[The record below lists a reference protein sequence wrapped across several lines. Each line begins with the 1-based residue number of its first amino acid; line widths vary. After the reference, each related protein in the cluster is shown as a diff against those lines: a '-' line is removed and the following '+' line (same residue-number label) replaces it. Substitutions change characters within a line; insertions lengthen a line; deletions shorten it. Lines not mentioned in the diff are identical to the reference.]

1 MATAKAVRPA
11 PTRAE
16 WEARA
21 IELAEA
27 QHLTGTARQLAAV
40 PLREFWGV
48 RKSSPAGEYTVRVEW
63 WYGGDLRR
71 IACTCPAGERGR
83 ACRHAGAVLHA
94 LGQRERAISQPETD
108 PLASWRRGFDW

>member
-1 MATAKAVRPA
+1 MPAAKAAPR
-11 PTRAE
+11 PTRGA

-21 IELAEA
+21 LELAEA
-27 QHLTGTARQLAAV
+27 QHLTGMARQLAAV

-48 RKSSPAGEYTVRVEW
+48 RKSGPVGEYTVHVEW

-71 IACTCPAGERGR
+71 IACTCPAGERVR
-83 ACRHAGAVLHA
+83 ACKHAGAVLHA
-94 LGQRERAISQPETD
+94 LRARERAKSQPDTD